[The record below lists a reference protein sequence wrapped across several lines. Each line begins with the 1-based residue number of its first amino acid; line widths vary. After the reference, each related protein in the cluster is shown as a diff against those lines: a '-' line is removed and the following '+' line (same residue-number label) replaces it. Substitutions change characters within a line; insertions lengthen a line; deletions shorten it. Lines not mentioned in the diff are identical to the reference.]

1 MDTLTDLTLPE
12 MYEDDDAAKAA
23 LSHMQNGAVPLLITG
38 EAGTGKST
46 LIRYMR
52 SCGAFPSLAVLAPT
66 GIAAV
71 NVAGQTLHSF
81 FRLPPRIIDE
91 RALTGQRANALWK
104 KVNHII
110 VDEISMV
117 RPDILDGIDL
127 ILRRA
132 RRSQRPFGGVR
143 MVFVGDFYQLPP
155 VVGRQEQEIL
165 QHMGYETPFAYSA
178 KVLER
183 YPPRRIDLTTIH
195 RQKDERFQKLLSKL
209 REGEDVPTALEALN
223 TAASKPHRE
232 GRTPLVLTA
241 TNNAAAGY
249 NRSALSRITGPER
262 MFEGELS
269 GKFNVKGDK
278 LPVPQ
283 NLPLK
288 VGARVMALK
297 NDMQKRW
304 VNGSLGTVQAV
315 SADTVNVKFD
325 DTGRSH
331 DVVKSSWETLK
342 YVWNDAKEELDVEVT
357 GAYSQMPLTLA
368 WAVTIHKAQGLTLE
382 DVRID
387 LERGAFSSGQTYV
400 ALSRATSLSGLSFT
414 RPLTPRDVI
423 VERRHASYL
432 IAGKL

>member
-1 MDTLTDLTLPE
+1 MSDITDLTLPD
-12 MYEDDDAAKAA
+12 MYSDDDAVKSA
-23 LSHMQNGAVPLLITG
+23 LSHMQNGAVPMLITG

-52 SCGAFPSLAVLAPT
+52 SCGAFPNLAVLAPT

-91 RALTGQRANALWK
+91 RALTGQRANRLWK
-104 KVNHII
+104 KVDHII

-117 RPDILDGIDL
+117 RPDILDGMDL

-155 VVGRQEQEIL
+155 VVGRQEQDIL
-165 QHMGYETPFAYSA
+165 QRMGYETPFAYSA
-178 KVLER
+178 KVFKR
-183 YPPRRIDLTTIH
+183 YPPRRIALTTIH
-195 RQKDERFQKLLSKL
+195 RQKDERFQRLLSKL
-209 REGEDVPTALEALN
+209 REGDDVPAALGVLN
-223 TAASKPHRE
+223 DAASRPHRA

-249 NRSALSRITGPER
+249 NRAALGQIAGPER
-262 MFEGELS
+262 LFEGTLS
-269 GKFNVKGDK
+269 GKFNMSGDK

-283 NLPLK
+283 SLPLK
-288 VGARVMALK
+288 AGARVMALK
-297 NDMQKRW
+297 NDVQKRW
-304 VNGSLGTVQAV
+304 VNGSLGTVQSV
-315 SADTVNVKFD
+315 SADTVSVKFD

-400 ALSRATSLSGLSFT
+400 ALSRATSLAGLSFT
-414 RPLTPRDVI
+414 RPLSPRDVI
-423 VERRHASYL
+423 VERRHAHYL
-432 IAGKL
+432 GEAGA